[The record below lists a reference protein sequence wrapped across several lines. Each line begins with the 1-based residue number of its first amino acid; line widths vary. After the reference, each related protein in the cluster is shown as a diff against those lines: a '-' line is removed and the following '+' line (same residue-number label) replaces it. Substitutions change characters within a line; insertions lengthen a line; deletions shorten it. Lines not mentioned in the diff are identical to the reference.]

1 MTMSELE
8 NLAISLGVSS
18 EDCLDTLDADDPKAS
33 LIKKCKTM
41 QDSMVQCALQY
52 SHMASSTRSLNICVL
67 SVAFSNHTIS
77 NRHRCISKHVISNHP
92 RIGIC
97 YVKQNHT
104 TQSLNQI
111 KQATVSFQN
120 TKVHTVKELWDGI
133 GTCLTSTRRMF
144 INIYWGVLLQWLL
157 MCLVPCSCD
166 ACLEWLLDRS
176 WDVGIVGLTIW
187 NRRSVFVAVCN
198 DYITCWNYRMM
209 FASVLKPC
217 CLLYWCLQPIRH
229 MADFM
234 FVFQEVG
241 DTSLILCFAFAI
253 VGDAV
258 PFVAGPGGG
267 HSRFELAARL

>member
-1 MTMSELE
+1 MSELE

-67 SVAFSNHTIS
+67 SVAFSNRTIS
-77 NRHRCISKHVISNHP
+77 NRHRWISKNVTSNHP
-92 RIGIC
+92 RIGIG
-97 YVKQNHT
+97 YAKQNHNT
-104 TQSLNQI
+104 HTQSLNQN
-111 KQATVSFQN
+111 KQATVSFPN
-120 TKVHTVKELWDGI
+120 TKVRTVEELRDGI

-176 WDVGIVGLTIW
+176 
-187 NRRSVFVAVCN
+187 
-198 DYITCWNYRMM
+198 
-209 FASVLKPC
+209 
-217 CLLYWCLQPIRH
+217 
-229 MADFM
+229 
-234 FVFQEVG
+234 
-241 DTSLILCFAFAI
+241 
-253 VGDAV
+253 
-258 PFVAGPGGG
+258 
-267 HSRFELAARL
+267 